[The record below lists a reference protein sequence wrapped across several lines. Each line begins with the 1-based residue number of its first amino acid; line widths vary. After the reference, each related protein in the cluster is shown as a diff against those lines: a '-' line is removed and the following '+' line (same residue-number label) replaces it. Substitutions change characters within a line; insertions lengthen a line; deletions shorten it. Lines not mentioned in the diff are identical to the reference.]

1 MALILSRS
9 SRPGPGANN
18 RPTATP
24 TPNTNRRRYPRSR
37 PVRYPVF
44 VATFVALAP
53 TLTGNRT
60 SRTTSMWSD
69 ASPPTLARSG
79 EQGLDELLFVEV
91 DEVGCRLAETDE
103 LHRDPELGLDG
114 EHDAA
119 LRRAVELGEHDAGDV
134 DCLRELLCLH
144 ETVLPRRGVEHEQH
158 LGDLAGLTI
167 GDTANLAQL
176 FHQVGLGVEPPGGVG
191 EHEVGV
197 LRARVLHGVEDHGA
211 RVATLV
217 AAHDGGTRALGPQ
230 SELLGS
236 GGAERVAG
244 RHHDRASVRDLAL
257 RDLADGRRL
266 ADTVH
271 PDEQPHVRLSGHE
284 VQFAVTG
291 EARLHLCFERFEQ
304 RVGSRDAFFFDA

>member
-9 SRPGPGANN
+9 SRRGPGANN

-24 TPNTNRRRYPRSR
+24 TPNTKRRRYPRSR

-69 ASPPTLARSG
+69 ASPRTPARSG

-91 DEVGCRLAETDE
+91 DEVGCGLTETDE

-119 LRRAVELGEHDAGDV
+119 LRRTVELGEDDARDV
-134 DCLRELLCLH
+134 DRLGELLCLH
-144 ETVLPRRGVEHEQH
+144 ETVLSRRGVEHEQH
-158 LGDLAGLTI
+158 LGDLAGLAI
-167 GDTANLAQL
+167 GDTADLAQL
-176 FHQVGLGVEPPGGVG
+176 FHQVGLGVQPPGRVG

-197 LRARVLHGVEDHGA
+197 LRARVLHGVEDHRA
-211 RVATLV
+211 RIATLV
-217 AAHDGGTRALGPQ
+217 AAHDGGAGALGPQ
-230 SELLGS
+230 SELLGG
-236 GGAERVAG
+236 GGAERIAG
-244 RHHDRASVRDLAL
+244 CHHDRAAVGDLAL
-257 RDLADGRRL
+257 RDLADGRGL
-266 ADTVH
+266 ADTIH
-271 PDEQPHVRLSGHE
+271 ADEQPH
-284 VQFAVTG
+284 
-291 EARLHLCFERFEQ
+291 
-304 RVGSRDAFFFDA
+304 